1 MCSIV
6 YNLGR
11 SHGRTALQVVDT
23 QSLTASCDVLGL
35 YVVLSQSCYC
45 ALTDLV
51 VRNCGNELSV
61 MTVVSQRYC
70 YVSFTAAVVYI
81 ELVCLDKFLVVGVDS
96 LSMISPMVI
105 TFAILVYSFLTYN

>member
-23 QSLTASCDVLGL
+23 QSLTTSCDVLGL

-51 VRNCGNELSV
+51 VRNCSNELSV

-70 YVSFTAAVVYI
+70 YVSF
-81 ELVCLDKFLVVGVDS
+81 
-96 LSMISPMVI
+96 SMISPMVI

>member
-51 VRNCGNELSV
+51 VG

-70 YVSFTAAVVYI
+70 YVSFTAAVVDI
-81 ELVCLDKFLVVGVDS
+81 ELVCLDKFLVVGGGQSQHDLTHGNYFCHFGIF
-96 LSMISPMVI
+96 LSH
-105 TFAILVYSFLTYN
+105 